1 MAIKFLPA
9 RDADL
14 LAWSNNFKT
23 KITASPITYGLT
35 AALATAYGTLHTNFQ
50 NAYNVIIDPT
60 TRSPVNITLK
70 DQAKANLIANA
81 RLLART
87 VQGTS
92 TVTAAQKEDLGLNP
106 RDTQPTPIPPPATA
120 PVIDILS
127 CVGNT
132 VKLRLHEAGESS
144 KRGKPD
150 GVDGAAVYSFVGAV
164 PPSDEAAWTFQGIT
178 SRTKLDIVFPNTVA
192 PGSQVWFT
200 AFWFNERKQNGPA
213 ATKVTTNLPGGAAM
227 AA

>member
-23 KITASPITYGLT
+23 KITANPTTYGLV
-35 AALATAYGTLHTNFQ
+35 AALATSYGTLHTNFQ
-50 NAYNVIIDPT
+50 NAYNVIVDPT

-81 RLLART
+81 RLLARQ
-87 VQGTS
+87 VQGTGA
-92 TVTAAQKEDLGLNP
+92 VTAAQKEDLGLNP

-120 PVIDILS
+120 PTIDIVL
-127 CVGNT
+127 VTGNT

-150 GVDGAAVYSFVGAV
+150 GVDGAAVYSFVGAT
-164 PPSDEAAWTFQGIT
+164 PPADESSW
-178 SRTKLDIVFPNTVA
+178 KC
-192 PGSQVWFT
+192 
-200 AFWFNERKQNGPA
+200 E
-213 ATKVTTNLPGGAAM
+213 
-227 AA
+227 